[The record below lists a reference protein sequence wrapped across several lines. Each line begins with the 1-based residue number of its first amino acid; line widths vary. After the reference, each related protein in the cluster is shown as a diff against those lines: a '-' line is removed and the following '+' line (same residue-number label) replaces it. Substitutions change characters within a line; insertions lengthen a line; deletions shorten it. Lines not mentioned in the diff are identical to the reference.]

1 MADTT
6 PTPPRPTA
14 YDRAV
19 AAQQAPAQET
29 GQEMLTKLDEIASLI
44 ADAANVSSRSTYQF
58 GEEVKKILVAMSKT
72 PEAQNAK
79 ALEAI
84 HEVLVEIQRG
94 LDLQASESI
103 TAADAREKKA
113 QEAREKA
120 ADDRQKKTEE
130 SASKLRR
137 EAASR
142 LDDDEPSSKAAEKL
156 ESEIARLLEEVRD
169 QKKTVEEA
177 MPLIL
182 SKTQK
187 LNEFIELSKKSI
199 SYRQK
204 DLTDED
210 KGAKGSV
217 GEFFKDKLGPITA
230 MFSKKG
236 RAEAISEYAD
246 KKGGLLGA
254 LIKQVSGSDKTIEVA
269 TRDEN
274 INTILNDTEAGKAA
288 IKRLGGGEKGREAA
302 RKEYEA
308 YFKAIKDREPEVK
321 KLQEEAERVDNLYR
335 TTGIRLESTAEA
347 TLEAMER
354 QNKDELVAISF
365 GKPKPQDDFVG
376 PMPQK
381 PQEDPPEAAVEPLRP
396 EAFVGPMPQKPQE
409 DPPEAV
415 VEPLQ
420 PEAFVG
426 PMQLE
431 QTEIAIAEIEAIS
444 ELRDISKTS
453 EAHLAAILA
462 ELIKSNTKSLEDY
475 EPGDAASATPTRTMA
490 IPGLSGTS
498 AGADGEGEGG
508 GGEGEGGGG
517 LIAGG
522 LAAAGGALLGY
533 AKGKLI
539 KGAVRKGGK
548 LLGQAGK
555 SLFGKVKGLGSKGLG
570 KLGALGALAT
580 TGFTV
585 ADTETEDYRK
595 RFGLET
601 TDPSLLG
608 DMGVRLLGAASDLGN
623 IGTFGLAGK
632 LAGYRDL
639 EEKKEAAIKAEAEA
653 AKLAEVAAVDSTATK
668 VENATSAEDLAKEA
682 AIATA
687 IEEERIRSEK
697 AGAAPAPQVATITT
711 NTQVNTNNTT
721 VVRPDIRNQEPSWMR
736 QESNRYG
743 F

>member
-6 PTPPRPTA
+6 PTPTPRPTA

-29 GQEMLTKLDEIASLI
+29 SQEMLTKLDEIASLI

-79 ALEAI
+79 ALESI

-103 TAADAREKKA
+103 AAADAREKKA

-120 ADDRQKKTEE
+120 ADDRQQKTEE

-137 EAASR
+137 EEASR
-142 LDDDEPSSKAAEKL
+142 LDDDEPSSKTADKL
-156 ESEIARLLEEVRD
+156 KSEIASLLEEVRD

-182 SKTQK
+182 SKTEK

-210 KGAKGSV
+210 KGAKGSA

-230 MFSKKG
+230 MFNKKG

-254 LIKQVSGSDKTIEVA
+254 LIKQISGSDKTIEVA

-274 INTILNDTEAGKAA
+274 INTILDSTDAGKAA
-288 IKRLGGGEKGREAA
+288 IERLGGGEEGREAA

-347 TLEAMER
+347 TLEKMER
-354 QNKDELVAISF
+354 QNKDELAAISF
-365 GKPKPQDDFVG
+365 GKPKPPDDFVG
-376 PMPQK
+376 PMQPK
-381 PQEDPPEAAVEPLRP
+381 DDSVDPIQPRGGSV
-396 EAFVGPMPQKPQE
+396 
-409 DPPEAV
+409 DPI
-415 VEPLQ
+415 Q
-420 PEAFVG
+420 P
-426 PMQLE
+426 E

-444 ELRDISKTS
+444 ELRDSAKAS

-462 ELIKSNTKSLEDY
+462 ELIKSNAKSLEDY

-490 IPGLSGTS
+490 IPGLSDTS

-508 GGEGEGGGG
+508 GG
-517 LIAGG
+517 LIASG
-522 LAAAGGALLGY
+522 LAAAGAAGHALLGY

-580 TGFTV
+580 TAFTV

-608 DMGVRLLGAASDLGN
+608 DLGVRSLGAASDLAN

-632 LAGYRDL
+632 WAGYRDL
-639 EEKKEAAIKAEAEA
+639 EEKKEMAIKAEAEA
-653 AKLAEVAAVDSTATK
+653 AKLAKVAAVDTVATK
-668 VENATSAEDLAKEA
+668 AENATSAADLAKEA

-687 IEEERIRSEK
+687 IEEDRIRSEK
-697 AGAAPAPQVATITT
+697 AGAAPAPQVAAITT